1 MKQDGDRKLRLYK
14 MPLSWSI
21 FTSIK
26 RMQFSYGSSGN
37 SEKLIMAQVM
47 VFFLV
52 KWCLKFSLLWGSTF
66 TKSEKCLGLST
77 QREIVLF
84 YPYLLNFWGWLYLYS
99 CW

>member
-52 KWCLKFSLLWGSTF
+52 K
-66 TKSEKCLGLST
+66 
-77 QREIVLF
+77 
-84 YPYLLNFWGWLYLYS
+84 
-99 CW
+99 